1 MIPGSSPRVRGK
13 PPPHAR
19 PSPSS
24 PAHPRVCGEN
34 WSAIIHDERALGS
47 SPRVRGKPRAGG
59 VDEAVDRLIPACAGK
74 TTPRSSRRTASGA
87 HPRVCGENVLTLFDG
102 TAVPGSSPR
111 VRGKPVQHRRAPQG
125 RRLIPACA
133 GKTNLITSAIAKC
146 PAHPRACG
154 ENERVDADGCADK
167 GSSPRVRGKLPQ
179 CVGHGA
185 EHGLIPACA
194 GKTLG
199 LGSCARG
206 CRAHPRVCGENAF
219 VALYQNCETGSSP
232 RVRGKP
238 ELTARTLTL
247 TRLIPARAG
256 KTSAECG
263 WPCGRGAHPRACGE
277 NPVGSAA
284 PSADCGSSPRV
295 RGKRRQ
301 RRRGRSVLGLIP
313 ARAGKTRSCAPSTT
327 PRTAHPRACGEN
339 RLRGF
344 SRVRAWGSSPRVRGK
359 PVDANACLSACRLIP
374 ARAGKTDV
382 CDMPNCRPRAHPRAC
397 GENAVVREFGEAARG
412 SSPRVRGKR
421 RCPRVRRGGARLIP
435 ARAGKTDG
443 DLDFLTGHWAH
454 PRACGENEE
463 IRGRLLAVEG
473 SSPRVRGKPR
483 RSGLRRRLSRL
494 IPARAGKTNGRTAAA
509 RSEPAHP
516 RACGENVGVHF
527 CVHFCSGSSPRV
539 RGKHRRHSSS
549 VGEPGLIPAR
559 AGKTGCSSSNTGCP
573 RAHPR
578 ACGENRIAVSS
589 MWARAGSSPRV
600 RGKLGERPTVVGLDG
615 LIPARAGKTATRP
628 PPSSSPTAHPRACGE
643 NPSRPSAKLLIPGS
657 SPRVRG
663 KPCLPVRR
671 RGGPG
676 LIPARAGK
684 TRTRTSST

>member
-1 MIPGSSPRVRGK
+1 M
-13 PPPHAR
+13 
-19 PSPSS
+19 
-24 PAHPRVCGEN
+24 
-34 WSAIIHDERALGS
+34 
-47 SPRVRGKPRAGG
+47 
-59 VDEAVDRLIPACAGK
+59 
-74 TTPRSSRRTASGA
+74 GA
-87 HPRVCGENVLTLFDG
+87 
-102 TAVPGSSPR
+102 
-111 VRGKPVQHRRAPQG
+111 
-125 RRLIPACA
+125 
-133 GKTNLITSAIAKC
+133 
-146 PAHPRACG
+146 AHPRACG
-154 ENERVDADGCADK
+154 ENIYGPLGHQRRH
-167 GSSPRVRGKLPQ
+167 GSSPR
-179 CVGHGA
+179 
-185 EHGLIPACA
+185 A
-194 GKTLG
+194 GKT
-199 LGSCARG
+199 R
-206 CRAHPRVCGENAF
+206 
-219 VALYQNCETGSSP
+219 T
-232 RVRGKP
+232 VRY
-238 ELTARTLTL
+238 
-247 TRLIPARAG
+247 
-256 KTSAECG
+256 
-263 WPCGRGAHPRACGE
+263 CGRAVRAHPRACGE

-339 RLRGF
+339 LLPRLAVVGH
-344 SRVRAWGSSPRVRGK
+344 VGSSPRVRGK
-359 PVDANACLSACRLIP
+359 QAVQALGGEPGGLIP
-374 ARAGKTDV
+374 ARAGKT
-382 CDMPNCRPRAHPRAC
+382 
-397 GENAVVREFGEAARG
+397 
-412 SSPRVRGKR
+412 
-421 RCPRVRRGGARLIP
+421 VRRALPAGAGR
-435 ARAGKTDG
+435 
-443 DLDFLTGHWAH
+443 AH

-578 ACGENRIAVSS
+578 ACGENATSRRH
-589 MWARAGSSPRV
+589 ARTAGGSSPRV
-600 RGKLGERPTVVGLDG
+600 RGKRPRGIPHRHPRG
-615 LIPARAGKTATRP
+615 LIPARAGKTAPTRRR
-628 PPSSSPTAHPRACGE
+628 SNGSRAHPRACGE
-643 NPSRPSAKLLIPGS
+643 NIGPGRSRRRARSS

-663 KPCLPVRR
+663 KRASSDRVRQPV
-671 RGGPG
+671 G

-684 TRTRTSST
+684 TTVWSL